1 MTASSGIKFFST
13 PPHACSYLAEQ
24 RAITLFADPQAPMNS
39 TLYGQ
44 LSLYGFRRSGN
55 YIYRPQCQDCQA
67 CIPVRIPV
75 AEFVPS
81 RQQKRTR
88 SFNDDIEVS
97 SVNAN
102 FVQEHYDLYA
112 RYIHLRHADGDMFPP
127 SIAQYVSFLFSDWCN
142 TRLVEFRH
150 QGRLLAVAVC
160 DILRNGLSAVYTF
173 YDPEEE
179 KRSLGT
185 LAVLWQIQEA
195 ARLGLPYVYLG
206 YWVKESPKMAYKTRF
221 YPLEAFVAQRWQPL
235 SEAEYRTARHG

>member
-1 MTASSGIKFFST
+1 MTASTGIKFFST
-13 PPHACSYLAEQ
+13 PPHACSYLEDQ

-39 TLYGQ
+39 TLYWQ

-75 AEFVPS
+75 AEFQPN
-81 RQQKRTR
+81 RQQNRVRKQM
-88 SFNDDIEVS
+88 SDLEVS
-97 SVNAN
+97 SVSAN

-112 RYIHLRHADGDMFPP
+112 RYIHMRHADGDMFPP

-142 TRLVEFRH
+142 TRLIEFRH
-150 QGRLLAVAVC
+150 EGRLLAVAVC

-185 LAVLWQIQEA
+185 VAVLWQIGEA
-195 ARLGLPYVYLG
+195 VRLGLPYVYLG
-206 YWVKESPKMAYKTRF
+206 YWVKQSPKMAYKTRF
-221 YPLEAFVAQRWQPL
+221 RPLEAFLSQRWQVLPE
-235 SEAEYRTARHG
+235 SEW

>member
-1 MTASSGIKFFST
+1 MTASTGIKFFST
-13 PPHACSYLAEQ
+13 PPHACSYLEDQ

-75 AEFVPS
+75 AEFQPN
-81 RQQKRTR
+81 RQQNRVKKQ
-88 SFNDDIEVS
+88 NADLEVS
-97 SVNAN
+97 SVSAN

-112 RYIHLRHADGDMFPP
+112 RYIHMRHADGDMFPP

-142 TRLVEFRH
+142 TRLIEFRH
-150 QGRLLAVAVC
+150 EGRLLAVAVC

-185 LAVLWQIQEA
+185 VAVLWQIGEA
-195 ARLGLPYVYLG
+195 LRLGLPYVYLG
-206 YWVKESPKMAYKTRF
+206 YWVKQSPKMAYKTRF
-221 YPLEAFVAQRWQPL
+221 RPLEAFLSQRWQVLPE
-235 SEAEYRTARHG
+235 SEW

>member
-13 PPHACSYLAEQ
+13 PPHACSYLDD
-24 RAITLFADPQAPMNS
+24 RKAITLFADPQAPMNS

-75 AEFVPS
+75 DAFEPN
-81 RQQKRTR
+81 RQQRKTR
-88 SFNDDIEVS
+88 MRNADVEIT

-112 RYIHLRHADGDMFPP
+112 KYIHMRHADGDMFPP

-150 QGRLLAVAVC
+150 DGKLLAVAVC
-160 DILRNGLSAVYTF
+160 DFLRNGLSAVYTF

-185 LAVLWQIQEA
+185 LAVLWQIGEA
-195 ARLGLPYVYLG
+195 IRLGLPYVYLG
-206 YWVKESPKMAYKTRF
+206 YWVQESPKMAYKTRF
-221 YPLEAFVAQRWQPL
+221 QPLEAFMYQRWQELPPD
-235 SEAEYRTARHG
+235 A

>member
-1 MTASSGIKFFST
+1 MTASTGIKFFST
-13 PPHACSYLAEQ
+13 PPHACSYLEDQ

-75 AEFVPS
+75 ADFQPN
-81 RQQKRTR
+81 RQQNRVRKQM
-88 SFNDDIEVS
+88 SDLEVS
-97 SVNAN
+97 SVSAI

-112 RYIHLRHADGDMFPP
+112 RYIHMRHADGDMFPP

-142 TRLVEFRH
+142 TRLIEFRH

-185 LAVLWQIQEA
+185 VAVLWQIGEA
-195 ARLGLPYVYLG
+195 VRLGLPYVYLG
-206 YWVKESPKMAYKTRF
+206 YWVKKSPKMAYKTRF
-221 YPLEAFVAQRWQPL
+221 RPLEAFLSQRWQVLPE
-235 SEAEYRTARHG
+235 SEW

>member
-13 PPHACSYLAEQ
+13 PPHACSYLDD
-24 RAITLFADPQAPMNS
+24 RKAITLFADPQAPMNS

-75 AEFVPS
+75 DAFEPN
-81 RQQKRTR
+81 RQQRKTR
-88 SFNDDIEVS
+88 MRNADVEIT

-112 RYIHLRHADGDMFPP
+112 KYIHIRHADGDMFPP

-150 QGRLLAVAVC
+150 DGKLLAVAVC
-160 DILRNGLSAVYTF
+160 DFLRNGLSAVYTF

-185 LAVLWQIQEA
+185 LAVLWQIGEA
-195 ARLGLPYVYLG
+195 IRLGLPYVYLG
-206 YWVKESPKMAYKTRF
+206 YWVQESPKMAYKTRF
-221 YPLEAFVAQRWQPL
+221 QPLEAFMYQRWQELPPD
-235 SEAEYRTARHG
+235 A

>member
-1 MTASSGIKFFST
+1 MTASTGIKFFST
-13 PPHACSYLAEQ
+13 PPHACSYLEDQ

-75 AEFVPS
+75 AEFQPN
-81 RQQKRTR
+81 RQQNRVRKQM
-88 SFNDDIEVS
+88 SDLEVS
-97 SVNAN
+97 SVSAN

-112 RYIHLRHADGDMFPP
+112 RYIHMRHADGDMFPP

-142 TRLVEFRH
+142 TRLIEFRH
-150 QGRLLAVAVC
+150 EGRLMAVAVC

-185 LAVLWQIQEA
+185 VAVLWQIGEA
-195 ARLGLPYVYLG
+195 VRLGLPYVYLG
-206 YWVKESPKMAYKTRF
+206 YWVKKSPKMAYKTRF
-221 YPLEAFVAQRWQPL
+221 RPLEAFLSQRWQVLPE
-235 SEAEYRTARHG
+235 SEW

>member
-13 PPHACSYLAEQ
+13 PPHDCSYLDDQ

-55 YIYRPQCQDCQA
+55 YIYRPQCQECQA

-75 AEFVPS
+75 AEFVPN
-81 RQQKRTR
+81 RQQKRSARYNT
-88 SFNDDIEVS
+88 DLEVS
-97 SVNAN
+97 AVSAN

-112 RYIHLRHADGDMFPP
+112 KYIHMRHSDGDMFPP

-142 TRLVEFRH
+142 TRLIEFRS
-150 QGRLLAVAVC
+150 GERLLAVAVC
-160 DILRNGLSAVYTF
+160 DYLRNGLSAVYTF
-173 YDPEEE
+173 YDPDEER
-179 KRSLGT
+179 RSLGT
-185 LAVLWQIQEA
+185 VAVLWQIREA
-195 ARLGLPYVYLG
+195 IRLGLPYVYLG

-221 YPLEAFVAQRWQPL
+221 QPLEAFIGQRWQVLPE
-235 SEAEYRTARHG
+235 SEW